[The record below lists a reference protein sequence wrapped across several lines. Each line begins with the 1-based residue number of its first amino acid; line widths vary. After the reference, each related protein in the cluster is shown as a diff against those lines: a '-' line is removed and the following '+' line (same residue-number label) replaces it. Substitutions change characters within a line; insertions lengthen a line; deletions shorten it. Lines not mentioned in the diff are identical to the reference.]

1 MAYNARDPRPIRH
14 APPPGYAGPMQDPN
28 YKRLFSFPR
37 MVEDL
42 LRGFLPG
49 QWLDE
54 LDFSTLQKLPTEYV
68 SDELLKRH
76 GDCVWRLRRRRSEW
90 LYLLVLL
97 EFQSTDEPRMAL
109 RILTYTSLLYQ
120 ELVRNDALD
129 AGGRLPPVLPVVLYN
144 GEARW
149 RAALEVGE
157 LIAPV
162 GPWLE
167 PYQPSQRYIVVDE
180 RHVGVEDLPASNLM
194 AAVLGLERSRTPGD
208 LLRVA
213 GRLVEWL
220 RDSDDDDLKR
230 AFTDWVRQMAEGF
243 VPDDAALPAVQTLE
257 GVRMTL
263 VERVAEWP
271 KQWRQE
277 GREEVVE
284 QLRRAGAKLPP
295 EDADMTLVERV
306 AEWPKQWRQ
315 EGREEVVEQLR
326 RAGAKL
332 PPEDADMTLVE
343 RVAEWPKQW
352 RQEGREEVVEQ
363 LRRAGAK
370 LPPEDADMTLVE
382 RVAEWPKQWRQE
394 GREQGMKEG
403 IEQGLAHE
411 RALLLRLAASRF
423 GAETAE
429 RLSGV
434 LAGIPDPAGLA
445 EVGEWLVRC
454 ETGSELLTRVDPAPA
469 GANRRGDRGRSNSR
483 GGSRGDSRE
492 D

>member
-42 LRGFLPG
+42 LCGFLPG

-76 GDCVWRLRRRRSEW
+76 GDCVWRLRRRGEW

-129 AGGRLPPVLPVVLYN
+129 AGGRLPAVLPVVLYN
-144 GEARW
+144 GDARW

-162 GPWLE
+162 GPELA
-167 PYQPSQRYIVVDE
+167 PYQPSQRYVVVDE

-243 VPDDAALPAVQTLE
+243 VPDDAALPAVRTLE

-352 RQEGREEVVEQ
+352 FR
-363 LRRAGAK
+363 
-370 LPPEDADMTLVE
+370 
-382 RVAEWPKQWRQE
+382 E

-411 RALLLRLAASRF
+411 RALLRRLAASRF

>member
-37 MVEDL
+37 MVEDPL
-42 LRGFLPG
+42 CGFLPG

-76 GDCVWRLRRRRSEW
+76 GDCVWRLRRRGEW

-129 AGGRLPPVLPVVLYN
+129 AGGRLPAVLPVVLYN
-144 GEARW
+144 GDARW

-162 GPWLE
+162 GPELA
-167 PYQPSQRYIVVDE
+167 PYQPSQRYVVVDE

-243 VPDDAALPAVQTLE
+243 VPDDAALPAVRTLE

-352 RQEGREEVVEQ
+352 FR
-363 LRRAGAK
+363 
-370 LPPEDADMTLVE
+370 
-382 RVAEWPKQWRQE
+382 E

-411 RALLLRLAASRF
+411 RALLRRLAASRF